1 MDNDDWSD
9 PTRLIP
15 PYAITGG
22 RTRPVLRPAD
32 LELETLIATTSPYT
46 PPPPGLTQE
55 QHTIVLLCRD
65 MQSIA
70 EVSAHLD
77 VPIGVAR
84 VLVGDLATDGLITLH
99 RPGTAATGGPNLDL
113 LERVLHGLRAL

>member
-1 MDNDDWSD
+1 MRSHEEGERN
-9 PTRLIP
+9 RLVP

-22 RTRPVLRPAD
+22 RVRPTLRAEE
-32 LELETLIATTSPYT
+32 LELETLISTTSAYSALPAGIS
-46 PPPPGLTQE
+46 PE
-55 QHTIVLLCRD
+55 QRSIVTLCSA

-84 VLVGDLATDGLITLH
+84 VLISDLAVWGLVTLH
-99 RPGTAATGGPNLDL
+99 RPGGGSGDQAL
-113 LERVLHGLRAL
+113 LERVLHGLRAI

>member
-1 MDNDDWSD
+1 MDDEDWSD

-22 RTRPVLRPAD
+22 RTRPVLAPGE
-32 LELETLIATTSPYT
+32 LELETLISTT
-46 PPPPGLTQE
+46 PPGPPAGLSPE
-55 QHTIVLLCRD
+55 QHAIVSLCRR

-70 EVSAHLD
+70 EVSAHIN

-84 VLVGDLATDGLITLH
+84 VLVGDLATGGLVTLH
-99 RPGTAATGGPNLDL
+99 RPETATTGGPTLAL
-113 LERVLHGLRAL
+113 LERVLDGLRAL

>member
-22 RTRPVLRPAD
+22 RARPLLTPGE
-32 LELETLIATTSPYT
+32 LELETLISTAGAFG
-46 PPPPGLTQE
+46 PPPAGLTPE
-55 QHTIVLLCRD
+55 QVAIMSLCRE

-70 EVSAHLD
+70 EVSAYLD

-84 VLVGDLATDGLITLH
+84 VLVGDLATDGLVTLH
-99 RPGTAATGGPNLDL
+99 RPSATGGAGPDLDL
-113 LERVLHGLRAL
+113 LERVLHGLKSL

>member
-1 MDNDDWSD
+1 MDNEDWSD

-22 RTRPVLRPAD
+22 RTRPVLHPTD
-32 LELETLIATTSPYT
+32 LELETLISTTT
-46 PPPPGLTQE
+46 PTTPPGLTPE
-55 QHTIVLLCRD
+55 QHAIITLCHHLR
-65 MQSIA
+65 SIA
-70 EVSAHLD
+70 EISAHLD

-84 VLVGDLATDGLITLH
+84 VLVGDLATGGLITLH
-99 RPGTAATGGPNLDL
+99 RPTTATTGGPTLAL

>member
-1 MDNDDWSD
+1 MDEADWSD

-22 RTRPVLRPAD
+22 RTRPVLAPGE
-32 LELETLIATTSPYT
+32 LELETLISTTT
-46 PPPPGLTQE
+46 PGPPPGLTPE
-55 QHTIVLLCRD
+55 QHAIITLCRR

-84 VLVGDLATDGLITLH
+84 VLVGDLATGGLVALH
-99 RPGTAATGGPNLDL
+99 RPETTATGGPSLAL
-113 LERVLHGLRAL
+113 LERVLDGLRAL